1 MRVELL
7 GTGGYFANDRRQT
20 ACIMLPEIG
29 LIFDGGSGL
38 YRIADHIATPEL
50 NIFLTHAHLDHIVG
64 LPYLLIPL
72 LRNQVKKI
80 TIHGYEPTLNS
91 VRHHLFASPVF
102 PTEIPFEYKTLNQSG
117 EMTVATDCTLH
128 WQPLHSHPGG
138 SIAFR
143 LDVDN
148 TAPQRQSSQAKGGHR
163 KSLAYITDTRVDGSY
178 TDFANNSDLLIHEC
192 NFPDSQADIAAMTG
206 HSYASQVAEFAKSA
220 NIGRLLVVH
229 VDATSREIDPVDIP
243 AMQAI
248 FPNTTLGTD
257 QTTLTL

>member
-1 MRVELL
+1 MRIELL
-7 GTGGYFANDRRQT
+7 GTGGYYANDRRQT

-29 LIFDGGSGL
+29 LIFDAGSGL
-38 YRIADHIATPEL
+38 YRIADHISTSSL

-72 LRNQVKKI
+72 LRNQIEKI

-91 VRHHLFASPVF
+91 VRNHLLATAIF
-102 PTEIPFEYKTLNQSG
+102 PADIPLEYKILSESG
-117 EMTVATDCTLH
+117 SIDVATDCTLR

-143 LDVDN
+143 LDIND
-148 TAPQRQSSQAKGGHR
+148 PDRR
-163 KSLAYITDTRVDGSY
+163 RSLAYITDTRVDGSY
-178 TDFANNSDLLIHEC
+178 FEFARNADLLIHEC

-206 HSYASQVAEFAKSA
+206 HSHTTQVAEFAKSA
-220 NIGRLLVVH
+220 NVGRLLIVH
-229 VDATSREIDPVDIP
+229 VDATSPEIDPVNIP

-248 FPNTTLGTD
+248 FPNTELGTD
-257 QTTLTL
+257 HMSLTV